1 MMGPKGK
8 KQRKSKRRGF
18 RERIVLFLVWLLFFQ
33 ICTPTFLPS
42 QKFGTDLQV
51 TCEITHLDEALP
63 ASSIVRP
70 VPVTIGQGILIRN
83 SHQSAIFSFLHT
95 VSYTSCSTLFS
106 SVAEMRR
113 EISSV
118 FLYSQKNPPLR
129 I

>member
-1 MMGPKGK
+1 MRMMGPKGK

-70 VPVTIGQGILIRN
+70 VPVTIGQGILMDDG
-83 SHQSAIFSFLHT
+83 SYHYCMT
-95 VSYTSCSTLFS
+95 VLWDAEEKSSGQTVWSDVFS
-106 SVAEMRR
+106 SFDVA
-113 EISSV
+113 
-118 FLYSQKNPPLR
+118 
-129 I
+129 